1 MFLSDTSIKRPVL
14 ASVFG
19 LLLIG
24 IGLVS
29 ASRLPLREYPNIDPP
44 IVTIRTSYNGA
55 SANVVENRIT
65 QPIEDRIAGIAGI
78 NYIN

>member
-24 IGLVS
+24 IGLVTLVS
-29 ASRLPLREYPNIDPP
+29 SVAH
-44 IVTIRTSYNGA
+44 
-55 SANVVENRIT
+55 
-65 QPIEDRIAGIAGI
+65 QH
-78 NYIN
+78 